1 MENFVVSARKYRP
14 VTFDSVVGQGSIT
27 STLKNSI
34 KNNHLAQAFLFTG
47 PRGVGKTT
55 CARIFAKTINCENL
69 DKETLEPCD
78 KCESCVSFN
87 QQNSFNIHE
96 LDAASNNSVEDI
108 RRLVEQVR
116 IPPQVG
122 DYKVYIIDEVHMLS
136 TSAFNA
142 FLKTLEEPPSYAK
155 FILATTEKHK
165 IIPTILSRC
174 QIYDFNRITVKDAA
188 DHLAFVAKS
197 EGVDADEAALLT
209 MAQKADG
216 AMRDALSIFDQIV
229 SFSGKKITYQDTID
243 NLNILD
249 IEYYFQMVE
258 LFLRGDIS
266 KSLNIFNDIISK
278 GFDGL
283 HFINGLATHLRNVL
297 VSKDEKTVELLET
310 SKSIRVQYAN
320 QAKYCSLKFLV
331 FSIDICTKVDID
343 YRAASD
349 KRLLVELNLMKMC
362 KLENPY
368 EQENTIA
375 LPEKKNPEVS
385 TKIDNRPEVQ
395 INTTTPNISKPEAI
409 NKPKETITP
418 APAHVPAPVEA
429 KVPIKETP
437 KQEEVKPTADNPTPA
452 NTAKSNSETTKSISK
467 KRRSRGISIK
477 DGLKEAI
484 KEEEVNLA
492 DALNQSFDSV
502 ENTISKEDFEASIN
516 KYRNS
521 IKRER
526 PSFSSAIEIIN
537 IEIRPNNTVHIKLS
551 NDAMNSI
558 EFKYD
563 MLSFLKED
571 LKNKQIAITTEVK
584 AVEIVATITSK
595 DKYYEM
601 VKENP
606 NLDELRK
613 QLDLDFKA

>member
-1 MENFVVSARKYRP
+1 MDNFVVSARKYRP
-14 VTFDSVVGQGSIT
+14 VTFDSVVGQESIT

-69 DKETLEPCD
+69 DKDTIEPCD

-96 LDAASNNSVEDI
+96 LDAASNNSVDDI

-122 DYKVYIIDEVHMLS
+122 EYKVYIIDEVHMLS
-136 TSAFNA
+136 TAAFNA
-142 FLKTLEEPPSYAK
+142 FLKTLEEPPKYAK

-188 DHLAFVAKS
+188 NHLAYVAKK
-197 EGVDADEAALLT
+197 EGVEAEEAALLT

-229 SFSGKKITYQDTID
+229 SFTGKTISYKDTIE

-249 IEYYFQMVE
+249 VDYYFQIVE
-258 LFLRGDIS
+258 LSLRGDIS
-266 KSLNIFNDIISK
+266 GSLNIFNDIISN

-283 HFINGLATHLRNVL
+283 NFTNGLATHLRNLL
-297 VSKDEKTVELLET
+297 VSKDAKTVELFET
-310 SKSIRVQYAN
+310 SSSIKEKYAK
-320 QAKYCSLKFLV
+320 QAKFCSLKFLI
-331 FSIDICTKVDID
+331 FAIEICTKVDID

-362 KLENPY
+362 KLEQPF
-368 EQENTIA
+368 EKETVAA
-375 LPEKKNPEVS
+375 LPEKKKPEVS
-385 TKIDNRPEVQ
+385 NISPQTT
-395 INTTTPNISKPEAI
+395 NTQNTASNNKATEKPVVNSEIAIEKTAETPPKVNTEISKPAESTKSNTIASEI
-409 NKPKETITP
+409 QNPPIQSNTEVNKTKPLIKKRKSRGVSI
-418 APAHVPAPVEA
+418 
-429 KVPIKETP
+429 KQGIKE
-437 KQEEVKPTADNPTPA
+437 KV
-452 NTAKSNSETTKSISK
+452 S
-467 KRRSRGISIK
+467 
-477 DGLKEAI
+477 
-484 KEEEVNLA
+484 EEEEINRG
-492 DALNQSFDSV
+492 DALSEKFKNVDS
-502 ENTISKEDFEASIN
+502 II
-516 KYRNS
+516 KYDELKTAIETYQNLIR
-521 IKRER
+521 KDR
-526 PSFSSAIEIIN
+526 PAFSSAISSEN
-537 IEIRPNNTVHIKLS
+537 IELKENNEIVISLS
-551 NDAMNSI
+551 NDAMNDV
-558 EFKYD
+558 ELKYD
-563 MLSFLKED
+563 LLSYLKKE
-571 LKNKQIAITTEVK
+571 LNNKQITISTIIREV
-584 AVEIVATITSK
+584 EVAANKSSK

-601 VKENP
+601 LKANP
-606 NLDELRK
+606 KLDDLRK